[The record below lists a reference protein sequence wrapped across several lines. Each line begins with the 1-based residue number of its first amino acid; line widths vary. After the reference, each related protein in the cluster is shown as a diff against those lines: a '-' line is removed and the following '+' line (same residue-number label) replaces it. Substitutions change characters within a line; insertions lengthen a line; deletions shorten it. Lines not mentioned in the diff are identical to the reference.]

1 MNNVQLEQI
10 GIGMILVG
18 LAGMIGATGKI
29 IYEELGINELKGGI
43 CGMIAIIG
51 MVLTLIVAGQ

>member
-1 MNNVQLEQI
+1 MEQI

-18 LAGMIGATGKI
+18 LAGMMGVTGKI
-29 IYEELGINELKGGI
+29 IYEELGINELKVGI

>member
-1 MNNVQLEQI
+1 MEQI

-18 LAGMIGATGKI
+18 LAGMLGATGKM
-29 IYEELGINELKGGI
+29 IYEEFGINES
-43 CGMIAIIG
+43 MIAVCGVIIIMG

>member
-1 MNNVQLEQI
+1 MNNVQLELI

-18 LAGMIGATGKI
+18 LAGMLGATGKM
-29 IYEELGINELKGGI
+29 IYEEVGINESI
-43 CGMIAIIG
+43 IAVCGMIVIMG